1 MVRGFLSRLYEKM
14 KRHIIYCKILRRD
27 DQLVRF
33 TLSKNSR
40 NDYSLRAEMTLKR
53 NMMSK
58 RFQELPFSEDD
69 AKECFERCL
78 VFSCDDNE
86 IKELDL
92 KCNNDLVWN
101 QLPVEEMSSHNFI
114 LDYDESQNVEGEN
127 LIKSWLLRD
136 EYPCKLF
143 VIKESSSS
151 HFRVTVTHQ
160 NINLY
165 LTIRQLPVDMIYMAY
180 YLNNQL
186 NLAFNDDNV
195 FSYLT
200 IQQLLSKRV
209 F

>member
-1 MVRGFLSRLYEKM
+1 
-14 KRHIIYCKILRRD
+14 
-27 DQLVRF
+27 
-33 TLSKNSR
+33 
-40 NDYSLRAEMTLKR
+40 
-53 NMMSK
+53 
-58 RFQELPFSEDD
+58 
-69 AKECFERCL
+69 
-78 VFSCDDNE
+78 
-86 IKELDL
+86 
-92 KCNNDLVWN
+92 
-101 QLPVEEMSSHNFI
+101 MSSHNFI

-143 VIKESSSS
+143 AIKESSSS
-151 HFRVTVTHQ
+151 HFRVTVNHQ

-180 YLNNQL
+180 YLDNQL

-200 IQQLLSKRV
+200 IQQLLSKSV